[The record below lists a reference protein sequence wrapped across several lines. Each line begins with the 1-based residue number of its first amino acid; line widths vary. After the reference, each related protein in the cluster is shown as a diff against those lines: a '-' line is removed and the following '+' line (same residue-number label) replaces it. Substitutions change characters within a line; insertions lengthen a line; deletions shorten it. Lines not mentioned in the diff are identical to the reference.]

1 MRLLVFCLIIGLLK
15 VQFGNIKY
23 LLFLGVAINTAILV
37 VLILSIFSKRLINSL
52 VEFIYKI
59 LEKMH
64 YKKAEEFRNKCF
76 EQIKEYKK
84 GAKLLLE
91 NKKVLLKIV
100 STTIIQVTLYH
111 SIPYIIYLSLG
122 LTNANFLQFLALQSV
137 LYISV
142 SGLPLPGAV
151 GVSEGGFLA
160 IYKFLFPTAFL
171 SSAMLLSRGIS
182 FYLFVIISGISV
194 LCFSFRKDKNK

>member
-1 MRLLVFCLIIGLLK
+1 VI
-15 VQFGNIKY
+15 
-23 LLFLGVAINTAILV
+23 INTAILS
-37 VLILSIFSKRLINSL
+37 VLILSVFSKRLINSL
-52 VEFIYKI
+52 VEFVYGI
-59 LEKMH
+59 LSKMH
-64 YKKAEEFRNKCF
+64 YKRAEEFKTKCF
-76 EQIKEYKK
+76 EQIKEYKR

-122 LTNANFLQFLALQSV
+122 LKDANFFQFLGVQAV

-160 IYKFLFPTAFL
+160 IYKYLFPATFL

-194 LCFSFRKDKNK
+194 LCFYLKKHKMYLNKNC